1 MARGSPAL
9 RNPSIVGN
17 RRCCMDLE
25 AIQSAKDGLKE
36 QIGKVVVGQGA
47 AVDLLLVS
55 LLSEGHILL
64 EGVPGTAKTM
74 LVQTFAAA
82 LTLDFGRIQFTPDL
96 MPGDVIGTN
105 LFNFQTNEF
114 SLTKGPIFTQ
124 LLLADEIN
132 RTPPKTQAALLQAMH
147 ERAVTIDGQTHDL
160 GSGFM
165 VVATQNP
172 IEHQGTYPLP
182 EAQLDRFLFKHVLDY
197 PSREEECAI
206 VSRHGHR
213 TSMPRLSD
221 FGVAPVINLQ
231 GLTSIREFIQ
241 TIRLSDDLIGYVV
254 DIIRATREHASLQF
268 GASPR
273 SANMVATA
281 SRAFAALN
289 GRDYVIPDDIKFL
302 ATPIL
307 RHRVVLAP
315 GAEIEGLSIDQ
326 LIEQILDG
334 TPAPR

>member
-1 MARGSPAL
+1 
-9 RNPSIVGN
+9 
-17 RRCCMDLE
+17 MDLE
-25 AIQSAKDGLKE
+25 AIQSAKVGLKE
-36 QIGKVVVGQGA
+36 QIGKVVVGQDA

-82 LTLDFGRIQFTPDL
+82 LSLDFGRIQFTPDL

-105 LFNFQTNEF
+105 LFNFQTSEF
-114 SLTKGPIFTQ
+114 TLTKGPIFTQ
-124 LLLADEIN
+124 MLLADEIN
-132 RTPPKTQAALLQAMH
+132 RTPPKTQAALLQAMQ
-147 ERAVTIDGQTHDL
+147 ERMVTIDGQTHQL
-160 GSGFM
+160 GSAFM

-172 IEHQGTYPLP
+172 IEHHGTYPLP

-197 PSREEECAI
+197 PSRAEECAI
-206 VSRHGHR
+206 VARHGHR

-221 FGVAPVINLQ
+221 FGVAPVLNHD
-231 GLTSIREFIQ
+231 GLTAIRQFIQ
-241 TIRLSDDLIGYVV
+241 SIRLSDDLIGYVV
-254 DIIRATREHASLQF
+254 DIIRSTREHASLQF

-302 ATPIL
+302 AAPIL

-315 GAEIEGLSIDQ
+315 GAEIEGLSVDQ
-326 LIEQILDG
+326 LIEQILDR

>member
-1 MARGSPAL
+1 
-9 RNPSIVGN
+9 
-17 RRCCMDLE
+17 MDLQ
-25 AIQSAKDGLKE
+25 AIQSAKTGLKE
-36 QIGKVVVGQGA
+36 QIGKVVVGQDA
-47 AVDLLLVS
+47 AVELLLVS

-82 LTLDFGRIQFTPDL
+82 LSLDFGRIQFTPDL
-96 MPGDVIGTN
+96 MPGDVVGTN

-147 ERAVTIDGQTHDL
+147 ERDVTIDGQTHDL

-206 VSRHGHR
+206 VARHGHR

-221 FGVAPVINLQ
+221 FGVAPVIDLQ
-231 GLTSIREFIQ
+231 GLTAIRTFIQSIRL
-241 TIRLSDDLIGYVV
+241 TDDLIGYIV

-281 SRAFAALN
+281 SRALAAVN

-302 ATPIL
+302 TVPIL

-315 GAEIEGLSIDQ
+315 GAEIEGLSVDQ
-326 LIEQILDG
+326 LIEQILDR